1 MVITTKELKKLIND
15 YRDTHCPKVKG
26 MKKPDLIK
34 TAQRLG
40 LGPYKTMTEE
50 EKAEELDVNKLYLKL
65 AVLSKMM
72 TDAKGQLDKENIFE
86 SIKKVNKQ
94 IEELTKHEKVEHKP
108 EEPKPAPEKPKP
120 KRGLEAQIDRLLKDE
135 TLTKEERLKK
145 LDEMKPNLL
154 VNRYKALLK
163 QISSFKVEGIPPRK
177 KKTYTGKEK
186 EIRDLLADTKLTP
199 EERLKKLD
207 SLHKKENKA
216 SKVEA
221 PKAPKVK
228 APTVPF
234 DSLTMGKFNFLYKK
248 LKGMNNEDKIEYIKG
263 NLSNTYTED
272 DLLPLFII
280 LDENNDNELA
290 NLIRANLKEPH
301 KMVRHLSEA
310 ELERLKTKYTQGVK
324 RQRFY
329 KNK

>member
-40 LGPYKTMTEE
+40 LGPYKNMTEE

-72 TDAKGQLDKENIFE
+72 SDAKGQLDKENIFE

-94 IEELTKHEKVEHKP
+94 IEELTKHEKVE
-108 EEPKPAPEKPKP
+108 PKPAPEKPKP
-120 KRGLEAQIDRLLKDE
+120 KRGLEAKIERLLKDE

-163 QISSFKVEGIPPRK
+163 QISSFKAEEIPPQK
-177 KKTYTGKEK
+177 KKAYTGKEK

-207 SLHKKENKA
+207 SLHKKENK
-216 SKVEA
+216 
-221 PKAPKVK
+221 
-228 APTVPF
+228 
-234 DSLTMGKFNFLYKK
+234 
-248 LKGMNNEDKIEYIKG
+248 
-263 NLSNTYTED
+263 
-272 DLLPLFII
+272 
-280 LDENNDNELA
+280 
-290 NLIRANLKEPH
+290 
-301 KMVRHLSEA
+301 
-310 ELERLKTKYTQGVK
+310 
-324 RQRFY
+324 
-329 KNK
+329 